1 MTDYNSEKKPLLSI
15 NGLKTSSER
24 SEQLG
29 YQMMLAGA
37 MVGIRNPRAHD
48 PELNSPQHALEF
60 LIIANYLLDVVY
72 HSTYLPKP

>member
-37 MVGIRNPRAHD
+37 MVGIRNRRAHD
-48 PELNSPQHALEF
+48 PELKIHPSMRW
-60 LIIANYLLDVVY
+60 
-72 HSTYLPKP
+72 SC

>member
-48 PELNSPQHALEF
+48 PEL
-60 LIIANYLLDVVY
+60 
-72 HSTYLPKP
+72 

>member
-48 PELNSPQHALEF
+48 PELKIHPSMPW
-60 LIIANYLLDVVY
+60 
-72 HSTYLPKP
+72 SS